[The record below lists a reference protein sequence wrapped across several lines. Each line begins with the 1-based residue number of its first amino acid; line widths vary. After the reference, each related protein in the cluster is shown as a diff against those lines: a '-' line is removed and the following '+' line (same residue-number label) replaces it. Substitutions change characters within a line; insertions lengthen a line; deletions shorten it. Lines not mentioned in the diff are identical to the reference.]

1 MMVELWSRKREMGD
15 EDEHNME
22 DTSGY
27 DKSGE
32 WLDSFSLEHLVSV
45 LLPARSGLVLP
56 VSGKVKGLAHEI
68 L

>member
-1 MMVELWSRKREMGD
+1 MMVELWTRMREMAD

-27 DKSGE
+27 DESGE
-32 WLDSFSLEHLVSV
+32 WLDSFGLEHLVSV

-56 VSGKVKGLAHEI
+56 VSGMVKWLAHEI